1 MTITMIFFPLNKI
14 SFSSGIIKS
23 RRTWKRSVGL
33 MTQKLWIQFKEGSF
47 LVDKTMLIKDWW
59 DNKDSVTLIA
69 RPRRFGKTLN
79 MNMLECFFSTEYSG
93 RADLFEGLDIWS
105 YEEFR
110 SLQGT
115 YPVISLSFAKLKNNS
130 AAGIKEKSVKLTRKS
145 NQILRSCWAEE
156 Q

>member
-1 MTITMIFFPLNKI
+1 MHLFLLINHTGYVILKYESNPKGRIMIMARTVSVGTQ
-14 SFSSGIIKS
+14 SFSQI
-23 RRTWKRSVGL
+23 RE
-33 MTQKLWIQFKEGSF
+33 EGSF

-59 DNKDSVTLIA
+59 DNKGSVTLIT

-145 NQILRSCWAEE
+145 NQILRSCWA
-156 Q
+156 

>member
-1 MTITMIFFPLNKI
+1 
-14 SFSSGIIKS
+14 
-23 RRTWKRSVGL
+23 
-33 MTQKLWIQFKEGSF
+33 
-47 LVDKTMLIKDWW
+47 MLIKDWW

-93 RADLFEGLDIWS
+93 RADLFEGMDIWD

-110 SLQGT
+110 NLQGT

-130 AAGIKEKSVKLTRKS
+130 AAGIKEKSVKLTGKS